1 MYTGYFAKLKK
12 YQEAGLVPVSIALKS
27 PDWYNGL
34 EYKQL
39 APNWDILSAWKSGEH
54 QGDVDYYTQEF
65 NNKILKN
72 RSITTVIHDLM
83 ELTNTEPNNIILLC
97 YEKPEDFCHRHLV
110 ADWITKH
117 SVFLST
123 CIVGNVVEFGSENPI
138 VLTDE
143 AIQKLKD
150 LGYDC

>member
-27 PDWYNGL
+27 PDWYHGL

-39 APNWDILSAWKSGEH
+39 APSWDILSAWKSGEY

-65 NNKILKN
+65 NDKILKN
-72 RSITTVIHDLM
+72 RSITTVIHDLT
-83 ELTNTEPNNIILLC
+83 ELTNAEPNNIILLC

-110 ADWITKH
+110 ADWITKR